1 MLDYRVMTFVTLCE
15 TMNYRKAAERLN
27 ITQPGVTQHIKYL
40 EQAYA
45 CKLFS
50 YKNRILKKT
59 EEGRLLEEYARAV
72 MHNEYRLKDKLIVPQ
87 QVTLRMGV
95 TKTIGNYTM
104 ADTIERIG
112 DDRRVSASI
121 IIDNTKNLLSML
133 DCNDIDFAAVEGFFN
148 KSHYDYRLIKME
160 PFLGVCSKKHS
171 FAGATVDLKEI
182 FKEFLVIR
190 EIGSGTR
197 AIFEQFLNSKSY
209 SINAFERS
217 ICLSGFEL
225 IRSSLRLNN
234 GITFAYKAF
243 ADYYDDLAVFQIKGL
258 KMEREFN
265 YVYLK
270 DSSASELIDLY
281 L

>member
-1 MLDYRVMTFVTLCE
+1 MLDYRIMTFVTLCE

-27 ITQPGVTQHIKYL
+27 ITQPGVTQHIQYL
-40 EQAYA
+40 EQAYS

-50 YKNRILKKT
+50 YKNRILRQT
-59 EEGRLLEEYARAV
+59 EEGRMLEQYARAV
-72 MHNEYRLKDKLIVPQ
+72 MHNEYRLKDKLTVPQ
-87 QVTLRMGV
+87 QVSLRIGA

-104 ADTIERIG
+104 ADTIQRIG
-112 DDRRVSASI
+112 DDKRVSASVV
-121 IIDNTKNLLSML
+121 IDNTKNLLSML

-160 PFLGVCSKKHS
+160 PFLGVCSKAHP
-171 FAGATVDLKEI
+171 FAGRTVDLDSI
-182 FKEFLVIR
+182 FTEFLVIR
-190 EIGSGTR
+190 EVGSGTR

-209 SINAFERS
+209 SLSAFERS

-225 IRSSLRLNN
+225 IRTSLILNN

-243 ADYYDDLAVFQIKGL
+243 ADYYDDLAVFEIKKL

-270 DSSASELIDLY
+270 ESSASELIDMY